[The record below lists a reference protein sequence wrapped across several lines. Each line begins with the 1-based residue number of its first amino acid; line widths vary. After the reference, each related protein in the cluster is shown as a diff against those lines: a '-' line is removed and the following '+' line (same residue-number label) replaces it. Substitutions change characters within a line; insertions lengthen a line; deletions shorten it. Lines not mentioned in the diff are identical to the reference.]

1 MKFIK
6 RVWVRKLKSHTLFE
20 IILASSQEMWFFMK
34 EGQRF
39 QRVDETRE
47 TSKLTAT
54 SEVDSSVRDVLV
66 SDDGM
71 FKAGLLPAVSGVTTQ
86 GAKHILDIVG
96 QASFCMG
103 GFVWHQK
110 NDKQHPTTE
119 HRSLSSTVMIQHL
132 RT

>member
-1 MKFIK
+1 MIFIK
-6 RVWVRKLKSHTLFE
+6 RFWIRKLKSHTLFE

-47 TSKLTAT
+47 TAKLTAS
-54 SEVDSSVRDVLV
+54 SEVDQSTRDALLA
-66 SDDGM
+66 DDGM

-103 GFVWHQK
+103 GFVWHQ
-110 NDKQHPTTE
+110 N
-119 HRSLSSTVMIQHL
+119 RL
-132 RT
+132 